1 MTNPLAGPGA
11 EPGLVARGN
20 GLADQA
26 YGVLRDAILS
36 HALPPGSKLSVPEVA
51 RWLDISRSPAREAI
65 TRIQHDGLAD
75 YVPHRGAVVSR
86 IDPEALAEIYAI
98 REVLEGLAA
107 RLAAER
113 ADEAA
118 LARLDVLWT
127 AHAEAV
133 EAGDTAA
140 HVRLDGEFHHRIREA
155 AGNERLTESL
165 GRLQGQIR
173 LAMATTSRRGGGP
186 PVALAEHR
194 AILDAIR
201 SGDGESA
208 EQVARGHIRRLRE
221 SLHAASDEGDE
232 KEGNA

>member
-1 MTNPLAGPGA
+1 MTIPLSR
-11 EPGLVARGN
+11 PGLVDRGN

-26 YGVLRDAILS
+26 YTALRDAILS
-36 HALPPGSKLSVPEVA
+36 HALPPGTKLSVPEVA
-51 RWLDISRSPAREAI
+51 RQLDISRSPAREAI

-75 YVPHRGAVVSR
+75 YMPHRGAVVSR
-86 IDPEALAEIYAI
+86 IDLEALAQIYAI

-113 ADEAA
+113 ASEPW
-118 LARLDVLWT
+118 LAGLQELWD

-133 EAGDTAA
+133 ESGDTAR
-140 HVRLDGEFHHRIREA
+140 HVELDGEFHHRIREA
-155 AGNERLTESL
+155 AGNERLAESL
-165 GRLQGQIR
+165 DRLQGQIR

-201 SGDGESA
+201 TGDGDQA
-208 EQVARGHIRRLRE
+208 ERVAREHIRRLQE
-221 SLHAASDEGDE
+221 SLHAASEASMEQE
-232 KEGNA
+232 KHR

>member
-1 MTNPLAGPGA
+1 MTNPLAGPAAG
-11 EPGLVARGN
+11 PGLVARGN

-26 YGVLRDAILS
+26 YSVLRDAILS
-36 HALPPGSKLSVPEVA
+36 HTLPPGSKLSVPEVA
-51 RWLDISRSPAREAI
+51 RWLEISRSPAREAI
-65 TRIQHDGLAD
+65 TRIQHEGLAD

-86 IDPEALAEIYAI
+86 IDLEALAEIYAM

-118 LARLDVLWT
+118 LAGLEQLWA

-140 HVRLDGEFHHRIREA
+140 HVRLDGEFHHRVRET
-155 AGNERLTESL
+155 AGNDRLTESL

-194 AILDAIR
+194 AILDAIS
-201 SGDGESA
+201 SGDGEIA
-208 EQVARGHIRRLRE
+208 ERVAREHIRRLRD
-221 SLHAASDEGDE
+221 SLHAASDESADE
-232 KEGNA
+232 ERKR

>member
-1 MTNPLAGPGA
+1 MTNPLAG
-11 EPGLVARGN
+11 PGLVARGN

-26 YGVLRDAILS
+26 YSVLRDAILS

-75 YVPHRGAVVSR
+75 YIPNRGAVVSR

-113 ADEAA
+113 ADTAA
-118 LARLDVLWT
+118 VAGLEELWA
-127 AHAEAV
+127 AHAAAV
-133 EAGDTAA
+133 ESGDTVA
-140 HVRLDGEFHHRIREA
+140 HVRLDGEFHHLIRAA
-155 AGNERLTESL
+155 AGNERLTSSL

-186 PVALAEHR
+186 PAALVEHR

-201 SGDGESA
+201 TGDGKSA
-208 EQVARGHIRRLRE
+208 EHVAREHIRRLRE
-221 SLHAASDEGDE
+221 SLHAASDENTEEERTG
-232 KEGNA
+232 